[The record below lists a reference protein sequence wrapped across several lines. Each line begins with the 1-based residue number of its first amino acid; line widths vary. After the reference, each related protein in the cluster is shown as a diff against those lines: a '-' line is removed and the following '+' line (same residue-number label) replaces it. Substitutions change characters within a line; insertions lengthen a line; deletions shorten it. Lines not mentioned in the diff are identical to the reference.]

1 MFPCMRRE
9 ALLFPDPQPQTPHLT
24 RLLTSISLSGRY
36 LTWGPP
42 TPPPSS
48 VPRAKGPTARK
59 TKTAEYSTRIRTDL
73 SSGRYLPHLAVHGTI
88 MCRFLIYSGHQP
100 ILLSH
105 LITSPTHSI
114 LTQSYDS
121 RLRLDHRRPHNGD
134 GFGVGYYTATRK
146 TDHHSHEDS
155 SAVKQNEI
163 DLGPEP
169 CIFTSTI
176 PAWNC
181 RNLERLASKTVS
193 PLVFAHVR
201 ASTEGALSDANC
213 HPFSRGALMWM
224 HNGGVG
230 GWKQGVKRRLVSSV
244 GDRWF
249 EGVGGST
256 DSEWAFA
263 LFLDCLERLG
273 ADPDD
278 EVKQKD
284 GFGHTL
290 LRKAMLKTIE
300 RINGFIAEIPEET
313 RAQGDMRSLLNFAV
327 TDGKSVVC
335 TRYVSSKTDDAAS
348 LFFSSGTSW
357 TKQPGTEPAN
367 SKPQVGSGEYKMER
381 RDRGSDIVLVAS
393 EPLTFERDNW
403 VTVPTNSVLTIH
415 NQTVLIH
422 PIIDEFYN
430 HVPTTTRSGGFAVA
444 QGQTTGDG
452 LAGKKDVGAAVVGG
466 SLLSEQV
473 KQAGLAAA

>member
-1 MFPCMRRE
+1 
-9 ALLFPDPQPQTPHLT
+9 
-24 RLLTSISLSGRY
+24 
-36 LTWGPP
+36 
-42 TPPPSS
+42 
-48 VPRAKGPTARK
+48 
-59 TKTAEYSTRIRTDL
+59 
-73 SSGRYLPHLAVHGTI
+73 
-88 MCRFLIYSGHQP
+88 MCRFLIYSGHSP

-134 GFGVGYYTATRK
+134 GFGVGYYTRGPEARRRERT
-146 TDHHSHEDS
+146 SEDL
-155 SAVKQNEI
+155 VYMPKEEEI

-181 RNLERLASKTVS
+181 KNLERLASKTVS
-193 PLVFAHVR
+193 PLIFAHVR
-201 ASTEGALSDANC
+201 ASTEGALADSNC

-230 GWKQGVKRRLVSSV
+230 GWKLGVKRRLVSSIA
-244 GDRWF
+244 DRWF
-249 EGVGGST
+249 EVPGGST

-263 LFLDCLERLG
+263 LFLDSLERLG
-273 ADPDD
+273 VDADD
-278 EVKQKD
+278 EEKQRN
-284 GFGHTL
+284 GFGHTI

-300 RINGFIAEIPEET
+300 RINGFIKDLPEDV
-313 RAQGDMRSLLNFAV
+313 RAKGDVRSLLNFAI

-335 TRYVSSKTDDAAS
+335 TRYVSSKTDEAAS

-357 TKQPGTEPAN
+357 TEQSRPGTDTPTR
-367 SKPQVGSGEYKMER
+367 KPQPGSGEYKMER
-381 RDRGSDIVLVAS
+381 RDRGADIVLVAS

-422 PIIDEFYN
+422 PILDEHYN
-430 HVPTTTRSGGFAVA
+430 FTPSFTRSRGFAIA

-452 LAGKKDVGAAVVGG
+452 MAEKQSTKATIARENSVGE
-466 SLLSEQV
+466 LMEQAKEV
-473 KQAGLAAA
+473 GLAPA

>member
-1 MFPCMRRE
+1 
-9 ALLFPDPQPQTPHLT
+9 
-24 RLLTSISLSGRY
+24 
-36 LTWGPP
+36 
-42 TPPPSS
+42 
-48 VPRAKGPTARK
+48 
-59 TKTAEYSTRIRTDL
+59 
-73 SSGRYLPHLAVHGTI
+73 
-88 MCRFLIYSGHQP
+88 MCRFLIYSGQSP

-134 GFGVGYYTATRK
+134 GFGVGYYTAARK
-146 TDHHSHEDS
+146 ADTAAQDAAAAAH
-155 SAVKQNEI
+155 EI

-230 GWKQGVKRRLVSSV
+230 GWKLGVKRRLVSSV

-263 LFLDCLERLG
+263 LFLDSLERLG

-278 EVKQKD
+278 EAKQRD
-284 GFGHTL
+284 GFGHTI
-290 LRKAMLKTIE
+290 LRKAILKTIE

-313 RAQGDMRSLLNFAV
+313 RSQGDVRSLLNFAV

-335 TRYVSSKTDDAAS
+335 TRYVGSKTDEAAS

-357 TKQPGTEPAN
+357 TQQPSSESTPTG
-367 SKPQVGSGEYKMER
+367 KPQPGSGEYKMER

-422 PIIDEFYN
+422 PIVDEFYN
-430 HVPTTTRSGGFAVA
+430 HTPATMRSRGFAVA

-452 LAGKKDVGAAVVGG
+452 MADTKNTKAAIARQNDIEKLAT
-466 SLLSEQV
+466 QV
-473 KQAGLAAA
+473 KEAALTAV

>member
-1 MFPCMRRE
+1 
-9 ALLFPDPQPQTPHLT
+9 
-24 RLLTSISLSGRY
+24 
-36 LTWGPP
+36 
-42 TPPPSS
+42 
-48 VPRAKGPTARK
+48 
-59 TKTAEYSTRIRTDL
+59 
-73 SSGRYLPHLAVHGTI
+73 
-88 MCRFLIYSGHQP
+88 MCRFLIYSGQSP

-121 RLRLDHRRPHNGD
+121 RLRLDQTRPHNGD
-134 GFGVGYYTATRK
+134 GFGVGYYTTAPTTNRK
-146 TDHHSHEDS
+146 RGISDPVNRLV
-155 SAVKQNEI
+155 AVEKKEEVI

-193 PLVFAHVR
+193 PLIFAHVR
-201 ASTEGALSDANC
+201 ASTEGALSDSNC

-224 HNGGVG
+224 HNGGIG
-230 GWKQGVKRRLVSSV
+230 GWKLGVKRKLVTDIS
-244 GDRWF
+244 DRWF
-249 EGVGGST
+249 ESVGGST

-263 LFLDCLERLG
+263 LFLDSLENMG
-273 ADPDD
+273 VDVDD
-278 EVKQKD
+278 ELKQRN
-284 GFGHTL
+284 GFGHTV

-300 RINGFIAEIPEET
+300 RINGFIKALPEDVRT
-313 RAQGDMRSLLNFAV
+313 VGDTRSLLNFAV

-335 TRYVSSKTDDAAS
+335 TRYVSSKTDEAAS

-357 TKQPGTEPAN
+357 REQSSNGNGKSGNA
-367 SKPQVGSGEYKMER
+367 QVGKGEYKMER
-381 RDRGSDIVLVAS
+381 RDKGADIVLVAS

-422 PIIDEFYN
+422 PILDEFYN
-430 HVPTTTRSGGFAVA
+430 LAPSMPRSRRFAA
-444 QGQTTGDG
+444 DKGQTTGDG
-452 LAGKKDVGAAVVGG
+452 MAEKKSTKAAIARDSSVEDLANSA
-466 SLLSEQV
+466 
-473 KQAGLAAA
+473 AGLGLAVA

>member
-1 MFPCMRRE
+1 
-9 ALLFPDPQPQTPHLT
+9 
-24 RLLTSISLSGRY
+24 
-36 LTWGPP
+36 
-42 TPPPSS
+42 
-48 VPRAKGPTARK
+48 
-59 TKTAEYSTRIRTDL
+59 
-73 SSGRYLPHLAVHGTI
+73 
-88 MCRFLIYSGHQP
+88 MCRFLIYSGHSP

-134 GFGVGYYTATRK
+134 GFGVGYYTADERRA
-146 TDHHSHEDS
+146 DRAYEDRV
-155 SAVKQNEI
+155 APKQHEI

-201 ASTEGALSDANC
+201 ASTEGTLSDANC
-213 HPFSRGALMWM
+213 HPFSRGALMFM

-230 GWKQGVKRRLVSSV
+230 GWKLGVKRRLVSSV

-249 EGVGGST
+249 ESVGGST

-263 LFLDCLERLG
+263 LFLDCLEKLG

-278 EVKQKD
+278 EVKQRD
-284 GFGHTL
+284 GFGHTM
-290 LRKAMLKTIE
+290 LRKAMLNTIE

-313 RAQGDMRSLLNFAV
+313 RAQGDVRSLLNFAV

-335 TRYVSSKTDDAAS
+335 TRYVSSRTDEAAS

-357 TKQPGTEPAN
+357 TKQPSPGSETPN

-422 PIIDEFYN
+422 PIVDEFYN
-430 HVPTTTRSGGFAVA
+430 HAPTTTRSRGFAVA

-452 LAGKKDVGAAVVGG
+452 MAEKKSTKAAIASEGALNGANV
-466 SLLSEQV
+466 
-473 KQAGLAAA
+473 GLAVA